1 MTAWM
6 SEPGPGCT
14 DRSPAVSITSPF
26 LLTEDPSIADRIAA
40 LGEPRRYRAGEFV
53 YRQGSTSE
61 YFYQVKCGRLRL
73 YLTRADGSERVLS
86 YAEPGAGF
94 GESTCF
100 DGLPRYASCVAIT
113 DSEVLAISRQA
124 IVDIGRRRPEI
135 LLEMTRR
142 VSRKSRLFAMHIAAD
157 GLPARGRVALL
168 FDHLV
173 EAYGVERP
181 DGSVGL
187 RVQYSLDELSLMV
200 GVTRVTMSRVLA
212 QLVEDDILRRC
223 GRQLVLPSLDAL
235 RRVAGDYRP

>member
-1 MTAWM
+1 MTTFK
-6 SEPGPGCT
+6 SEPGLGCG
-14 DRSPAVSITSPF
+14 DRAPAVSITSPF

-40 LGEPRRYRAGEFV
+40 LGESRCYRAGEFV
-53 YRQGSTSE
+53 YRQGSTSD
-61 YFYQVKCGRLRL
+61 YFYQVVNGRLRL

-100 DGLPRYASCVAIT
+100 DGLPRYVSCVAIT
-113 DSEVLAISRQA
+113 DSEILAISRQA
-124 IVDIGRRRPEI
+124 IVDAGRHRPDI

-142 VSRKSRLFAMHIAAD
+142 ISRKSRLFAMHIAAD

-173 EAYGVERP
+173 EAYGIYQP
-181 DGSVGL
+181 DGSVQL
-187 RVQYSLDELSLMV
+187 RMQYSLDELALLV

-212 QLVEDDILRRC
+212 QLIEDNIVRRH
-223 GRQLVLPSLDAL
+223 GRELVLPSLDAL
-235 RRVAGDYRP
+235 RQIAGDYRP

>member
-1 MTAWM
+1 MAAVR
-6 SEPGPGCT
+6 SESGSACD

-26 LLTEDPSIADRIAA
+26 LLTEDPSIADLIAG
-40 LGEPRRYRAGEFV
+40 LGEPRRYRSGEFV

-61 YFYQVKCGRLRL
+61 YFYQVERGRLRL

-124 IVDIGRRRPEI
+124 IVEAGRHRPDI
-135 LLEMTRR
+135 LLEITRR
-142 VSRKSRLFAMHIAAD
+142 ISRKSRLFAMHIAAD

-168 FDHLV
+168 LDHLV
-173 EAYGVERP
+173 EAYGVYQP
-181 DGSVGL
+181 DGSVRL
-187 RVQYSLDELSLMV
+187 RVRYALDELALMV

-212 QLVEDDILRRC
+212 QLIEDDIVRRR
-223 GRQLVLPSLDAL
+223 GRELVLPSLDAL

>member
-1 MTAWM
+1 MTTAH
-6 SEPGPGCT
+6 SEPRPGCG

-26 LLTEDPSIADRIAA
+26 LLTEDPSISESIAA
-40 LGEPRRYRAGEFV
+40 LGEPRCYRAGEFV

-61 YFYQVKCGRLRL
+61 YFYQVVHGRLRL

-113 DSEVLAISRQA
+113 DSEVLAISLRA
-124 IVDIGRRRPEI
+124 IVDAGRHRPDI

-142 VSRKSRLFAMHIAAD
+142 VSRKSRLFAMHVAAD
-157 GLPARGRVALL
+157 GLPAHGRVALL

-173 EAYGVERP
+173 EAYGVVQA
-181 DGSVGL
+181 DGSVRL
-187 RVQYSLDELSLMV
+187 RVQYSLDELALLV

-212 QLVEDDILRRC
+212 QFVEDDIVRRH
-223 GRQLVLPSLDAL
+223 GRELVLPNLPAL
-235 RRVAGDYRP
+235 REVAGDYRP